1 MYSIL
6 HFAGLAAACQRYVE
20 PKRTNLLRRL
30 AQYTLKAV
38 DIEKTAAT
46 VRRST
51 ARTTPQMVALTVDSW
66 EEGTEGN
73 MSFSATQ
80 TEYFDVVGDGYAGCE
95 VTISDTRLGTIRALG
110 ILLNPKFDLFRILT
124 VETIQFD
131 RKLQI
136 LGYHLITRKNHRVI
150 R

>member
-1 MYSIL
+1 M
-6 HFAGLAAACQRYVE
+6 
-20 PKRTNLLRRL
+20 RL

-38 DIEKTAAT
+38 DIEITAVT
-46 VRRST
+46 GRRTT
-51 ARTTPQMVALTVDSW
+51 ARTTPRMVTQTVDSL

-73 MSFSATQ
+73 MSFSAAQ
-80 TEYFDVVGDGYAGCE
+80 TECFDVIMVGDGYAGCE

-110 ILLNPKFDLFRILT
+110 LLLNPQIDRFRILT

-136 LGYHLITRKNHRVI
+136 LGYHLIRRKNHRAI